1 MLESGKQ
8 YECWNLL
15 NPLRYHINKVYVWL
29 ICWGP
34 YWFDLYGNPT
44 DQNSII
50 KTIKVRREAD
60 DHWLWRALKSVVC
73 YCFRLKSSDGT
84 ASGAQFYFHSFHR
97 VLAAYFQSHYRFVAE
112 YATCGQWWW
121 NRCFYQVSVIVQT
134 LWWILFINLIGQPIQ
149 ESSFDEVS
157 QYKLDI
163 HCREIVQYENPGSNI
178 LCIVNSFSFLHYL
191 TLSCLF

>member
-60 DHWLWRALKSVVC
+60 DHRLWRALKSVVC
-73 YCFRLKSSDGT
+73 YCFRLKSSDGA
-84 ASGAQFYFHSFHR
+84 ASGFSFISIR
-97 VLAAYFQSHYRFVAE
+97 FIDFQSHYRFVAE
-112 YATCGQWWW
+112 YATCGHCWWKW
-121 NRCFYQVSVIVQT
+121 CFYQVSVIVQT
-134 LWWILFINLIGQPIQ
+134 SWWILFINLIGQPIQ

-163 HCREIVQYENPGSNI
+163 HFREIVQYGNPGSNI

>member
-84 ASGAQFYFHSFHR
+84 TSGFSFISIR
-97 VLAAYFQSHYRFVAE
+97 FIEYRQHTF
-112 YATCGQWWW
+112 
-121 NRCFYQVSVIVQT
+121 
-134 LWWILFINLIGQPIQ
+134 NLIIGSSQSMQPVDTAGGNDVFIKFL
-149 ESSFDEVS
+149 SL
-157 QYKLDI
+157 YKLRGGFCSLI
-163 HCREIVQYENPGSNI
+163 
-178 LCIVNSFSFLHYL
+178 
-191 TLSCLF
+191 